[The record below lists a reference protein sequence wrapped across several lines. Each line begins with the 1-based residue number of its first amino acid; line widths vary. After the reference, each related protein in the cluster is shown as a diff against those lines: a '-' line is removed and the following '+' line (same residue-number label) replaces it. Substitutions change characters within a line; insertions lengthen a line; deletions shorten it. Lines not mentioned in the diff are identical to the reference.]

1 MDRYYG
7 PGNIVMDVC
16 VGCDRLWLDYGEL
29 KQIADA
35 PGTDRGSRDPSS
47 CRTYPKRC
55 FRLDAEATV

>member
-1 MDRYYG
+1 
-7 PGNIVMDVC
+7 MDVC